1 MSTHLKATPFSG
13 VGEQAT
19 VSYSSTE
26 ARTHWRDIM
35 NASSQ
40 GVPVTIG
47 RHGSAVSAVTDAGR
61 LREYLAETLDPHAL
75 TFVEGGVHA
84 IILDRRGFASEGETL
99 EDAIEDMLH
108 QLREY
113 VDDWGEHYST
123 APNHQDNW
131 ALVQMIS
138 MSSDSQLREWLI
150 DGK

>member
-1 MSTHLKATPFSG
+1 VAY
-13 VGEQAT
+13 A
-19 VSYSSTE
+19 STE

-35 NASSQ
+35 NASTQ

-61 LREYLAETLDPHAL
+61 LREYLAETLDPSAL
-75 TFVEGGVHA
+75 TFVENGVHV
-84 IILDRRGFASEGETL
+84 IVLNRRGFTSEGETL
-99 EDAIEDMLH
+99 EDAVEDMVH

-113 VDDWGEHYST
+113 AEDWGEHYSV

-138 MSSDSQLREWLI
+138 MR
-150 DGK
+150 

>member
-1 MSTHLKATPFSG
+1 MSTGLKTMPVSG
-13 VGEQAT
+13 AVEQVTA
-19 VSYSSTE
+19 SYSSTE

-47 RHGSAVSAVTDAGR
+47 CHGSAVSAVVDAER
-61 LREYLAETLDPHAL
+61 LREYFAETLDPHAL
-75 TFVEGGVHA
+75 TFVEDGVHV
-84 IILDRRGFASEGETL
+84 IVLDRRGFTSEGETL
-99 EDAIEDMLH
+99 EDAIEDMVH

-113 VDDWGEHYST
+113 AEDWGEHYST
-123 APNHQDNW
+123 APNHEKNW

-150 DGK
+150 GGN